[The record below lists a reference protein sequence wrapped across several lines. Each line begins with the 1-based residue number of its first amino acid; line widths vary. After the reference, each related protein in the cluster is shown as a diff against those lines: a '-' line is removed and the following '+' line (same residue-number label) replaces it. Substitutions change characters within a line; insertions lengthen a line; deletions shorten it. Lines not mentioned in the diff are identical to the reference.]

1 MQLLIHVQTCTQML
15 VIICAIYENNL
26 SRNGTIKNYNSWLT
40 VHWLYLFKCFPDV
53 VFLRSSLVE
62 VDGHGIL
69 SGVHLR
75 LQTHWGTK
83 YEWTTKSHTVLT
95 HWGRVTH
102 ICVAKLTITGSDN
115 GLSPGRCQAIIWTSD
130 GILLIGP
137 LGTNFNEF
145 LIGIQIFPFQTMY
158 SKMSSV
164 KWHPFCLGLN
174 VLTTKTGYAKY
185 TWHGLWYKR

>member
-102 ICVAKLTITGSDN
+102 ICVAKLTITGSDTRGGALTIWRLLHMLRHFDPPFS
-115 GLSPGRCQAIIWTSD
+115 GLLKICIVSTP
-130 GILLIGP
+130 
-137 LGTNFNEF
+137 
-145 LIGIQIFPFQTMY
+145 IF
-158 SKMSSV
+158 
-164 KWHPFCLGLN
+164 
-174 VLTTKTGYAKY
+174 
-185 TWHGLWYKR
+185 